1 MIARSIW
8 LTAGLIVGQSVAG
21 PALDRAIE
29 HIGPPAPAEQPLP
42 LAPPDVQASL
52 AAHIQ
57 GQAARSRGDHRE
69 ALVAWRDAVLA
80 DPRNAAAWRGIAQ
93 SSSQLG
99 LRDAA
104 ASAWKRRLDLM
115 PSDAHAQGVIGESL
129 ARSGNWDAALPLLLA
144 CRGQD
149 VEAQEADS
157 TTRWRRALL
166 IMEGLAN
173 GGFADASIE
182 VAQSLELGVAQAA
195 TIDPPTDA
203 NDARWLFLIQLM
215 VEQGQFTAGRH
226 AASARAAHADAIER
240 NLRAAARSRARASA
254 ARFHAAVLAV
264 MARED
269 VAPADVHAYMDTH
282 AREEG
287 IRLAPLIR
295 YDMPVAE
302 ALWRTGGIALQL
314 GNGSLA
320 RSLMQQAVNLEGND
334 PRFRNSLGW
343 VLLVQDG
350 PTEAAASHLEAAVE
364 SAPDDAAALDSLGL
378 LRFRQGRVS
387 EAVLLL
393 QQARALAIERI
404 STRDQDNRSVEDPE
418 ILLHLGDALVASGD
432 AHGATVIWMLA
443 MEQLTGP
450 IGRWRLAN
458 QPVIQRK
465 EWGLEVIAGEELY
478 DLRFGELLGTL
489 RMRLASVPLQEDD

>member
-1 MIARSIW
+1 MMARWLWLAACLIA
-8 LTAGLIVGQSVAG
+8 GQSLAG
-21 PALDRAIE
+21 PALDRAIDR
-29 HIGPPAPAEQPLP
+29 IGLPRVAELP
-42 LAPPDVQASL
+42 TLLAPPDVQASL

-57 GQAARSRGDHRE
+57 AQAARRRGDHRE
-69 ALVAWRDAVLA
+69 ALMAWRDSVLA
-80 DPRNAAAWRGIAQ
+80 DPHNAAAWRGIAQ
-93 SSSQLG
+93 SSSKLG

-115 PSDAHAQGVIGESL
+115 PSDTHAQGVIGESL
-129 ARSGNWDAALPLLLA
+129 ARSGDWGAALPLLLA

-149 VEAQEADS
+149 LEAQEADS
-157 TTRWRRALL
+157 TMQWRRSLL
-166 IMEGLAN
+166 IMEGLADR
-173 GGFADASIE
+173 GFADAALE
-182 VAQSLELGVAQAA
+182 VGESLRAGVPRTAA
-195 TIDPPTDA
+195 IDPPTDA

-215 VEQGQFTAGRH
+215 VEQGQFNAGRQAAAAR
-226 AASARAAHADAIER
+226 AASADAMER
-240 NLRAAARSRARASA
+240 NLRAAPRSRARASA
-254 ARFHAAVLAV
+254 ARFHAAALAV

-269 VAPADVHAYMDTH
+269 AAPADVRAYVDAH
-282 AREEG
+282 AREQG

-320 RSLMQQAVNLEGND
+320 RILMQQAVNLDSND

-350 PTEAAASHLEAAVE
+350 PTAAAASHLEAAVKG
-364 SAPDDAAALDSLGL
+364 APDDAAALDSLGL
-378 LRFRQGRVS
+378 LRLRQGRAT
-387 EAVLLL
+387 EAIALL
-393 QQARALAIERI
+393 QQARALAIESI

-432 AHGATVIWMLA
+432 THGATVIWMLA

-458 QPVIQRK
+458 QPIIQRK
-465 EWGLEVIAGEELY
+465 EWGLEVIAGEDLY
-478 DLRFGELLGTL
+478 DLRFGGLLEML
-489 RMRLASVPLQEDD
+489 RTRLTSAPLQEDG